1 MQFGVGGS
9 EVLASDHLLM
19 RRVDLLHPHH
29 PRTHSSRQLLNPPLP
44 RTGTS
49 AATGSCN
56 TAGLCAKEELV
67 RPGCILGR
75 LVLQR

>member
-49 AATGSCN
+49 THTGSCN
-56 TAGLCAKEELV
+56 TARLCAKEELV